1 MGVQNIFGRFNE
13 ALCGR
18 GESCAVQNED
28 DSENPAPSTVLV
40 PETRHQ
46 SEDGD
51 DMDIGSESNNQA
63 AAVSKLEV

>member
-1 MGVQNIFGRFNE
+1 M
-13 ALCGR
+13 
-18 GESCAVQNED
+18 QNED